1 MFRRQRGLPW
11 QLGLPLPSAGMRGK
25 ENMLTIFFQNI
36 ILVLE
41 YQLIECLCSEE
52 KFWVEI
58 GQKKFVWNGVGDSR
72 DMAAHPQPMS
82 LKYPN
87 KIIRNMDIEIR
98 NSSFS
103 KDTNP
108 WRFKIWR
115 LSLLQ
120 CPSPS
125 DKHNSSQSPNN
136 DILVLWW
143 RTCKSFTEIVLWI
156 CNKMG

>member
-1 MFRRQRGLPW
+1 MYQALYLPLSSQRNKEEKKKKKSAWSQVRIALA
-11 QLGLPLPSAGMRGK
+11 LGLPLPSAGMRGK

-108 WRFKIWR
+108 
-115 LSLLQ
+115 
-120 CPSPS
+120 
-125 DKHNSSQSPNN
+125 
-136 DILVLWW
+136 
-143 RTCKSFTEIVLWI
+143 
-156 CNKMG
+156 